1 MEDTKEIVKKTL
13 RDSVFTDLF
22 KIPKYLLEL
31 YEVLHPEDT
40 EVTEN
45 DLKDITINNI
55 FVDNLYNDLGFRVGD
70 KYIILAECQSTWT
83 VNIIVRALFYMAT
96 TYQKYI
102 DQKNLD
108 VYSSTKIKL
117 PEPELYVLY
126 IGDRKKRPKEIKF
139 SEEFFDGKDISVE
152 VKVKMLY
159 GDKEDDILGQY
170 VTFSK
175 VYNEQRKKYGRTRE
189 AITETIRI
197 CKDRNVLKEYLE
209 SKEVEVVTM
218 MMTLYDEE
226 QIMKNH
232 DAALAR
238 KITEQVTERVT
249 EEVTERVTEQVTER
263 VTEQVTER
271 VAEQGIASLVKLC
284 KRMNGSI
291 EDAVETVISEYG
303 FTEEKARDIIS
314 RYW

>member
-1 MEDTKEIVKKTL
+1 MLITARENNICLIGLKLLNESLSVDTLKKEDTKEIVKKTL
-13 RDSVFTDLF
+13 RDSVFTDF
-22 KIPKYLLEL
+22 
-31 YEVLHPEDT
+31 
-40 EVTEN
+40 
-45 DLKDITINNI
+45 
-55 FVDNLYNDLGFRVGD
+55 NLYNDLGFRVGD

-102 DQKNLD
+102 DEKNLD

-232 DAALAR
+232 DAALTR
-238 KITEQVTERVT
+238 KI
-249 EEVTERVTEQVTER
+249 
-263 VTEQVTER
+263 TEQVTER

-284 KRMNGSI
+284 KRMKGSI
-291 EDAVETVISEYG
+291 EDAVETVMSEYG

>member
-1 MEDTKEIVKKTL
+1 MK
-13 RDSVFTDLF
+13 
-22 KIPKYLLEL
+22 
-31 YEVLHPEDT
+31 
-40 EVTEN
+40 
-45 DLKDITINNI
+45 
-55 FVDNLYNDLGFRVGD
+55 
-70 KYIILAECQSTWT
+70 
-83 VNIIVRALFYMAT
+83 
-96 TYQKYI
+96 
-102 DQKNLD
+102 KNLD
-108 VYSSTKIKL
+108 VYSGTKIKL

-126 IGDRKKRPKEIKF
+126 IGDRKKRPKEIKL
-139 SEEFFDGKDISVE
+139 SEEFFEGKDISVE

-238 KITEQVTERVT
+238 KITEQVTE
-249 EEVTERVTEQVTER
+249 
-263 VTEQVTER
+263 
-271 VAEQGIASLVKLC
+271 QGIASLVKLC

>member
-31 YEVLHPEDT
+31 YEVLQLED
-40 EVTEN
+40 TEN

-83 VNIIVRALFYMAT
+83 VNLIVRALFYMAT

-102 DQKNLD
+102 DEKNLD

-232 DAALAR
+232 DAALTR
-238 KITEQVTERVT
+238 KITEQVTER
-249 EEVTERVTEQVTER
+249 
-263 VTEQVTER
+263 VTER

>member
-1 MEDTKEIVKKTL
+1 
-13 RDSVFTDLF
+13 
-22 KIPKYLLEL
+22 
-31 YEVLHPEDT
+31 
-40 EVTEN
+40 
-45 DLKDITINNI
+45 
-55 FVDNLYNDLGFRVGD
+55 
-70 KYIILAECQSTWT
+70 
-83 VNIIVRALFYMAT
+83 
-96 TYQKYI
+96 
-102 DQKNLD
+102 
-108 VYSSTKIKL
+108 
-117 PEPELYVLY
+117 
-126 IGDRKKRPKEIKF
+126 
-139 SEEFFDGKDISVE
+139 
-152 VKVKMLY
+152 MLY

-238 KITEQVTERVT
+238 KITEQVTE
-249 EEVTERVTEQVTER
+249 E
-263 VTEQVTER
+263 VTER

>member
-1 MEDTKEIVKKTL
+1 MK
-13 RDSVFTDLF
+13 
-22 KIPKYLLEL
+22 
-31 YEVLHPEDT
+31 
-40 EVTEN
+40 
-45 DLKDITINNI
+45 
-55 FVDNLYNDLGFRVGD
+55 
-70 KYIILAECQSTWT
+70 
-83 VNIIVRALFYMAT
+83 
-96 TYQKYI
+96 
-102 DQKNLD
+102 KNLD

-238 KITEQVTERVT
+238 KITEQVTERV
-249 EEVTERVTEQVTER
+249 
-263 VTEQVTER
+263 
-271 VAEQGIASLVKLC
+271 AEQGIASLVKLC

-303 FTEEKARDIIS
+303 FTEEKVRGIIS

>member
-1 MEDTKEIVKKTL
+1 
-13 RDSVFTDLF
+13 
-22 KIPKYLLEL
+22 
-31 YEVLHPEDT
+31 
-40 EVTEN
+40 
-45 DLKDITINNI
+45 
-55 FVDNLYNDLGFRVGD
+55 
-70 KYIILAECQSTWT
+70 
-83 VNIIVRALFYMAT
+83 
-96 TYQKYI
+96 
-102 DQKNLD
+102 
-108 VYSSTKIKL
+108 
-117 PEPELYVLY
+117 
-126 IGDRKKRPKEIKF
+126 
-139 SEEFFDGKDISVE
+139 
-152 VKVKMLY
+152 MLY

-232 DAALAR
+232 DALTR
-238 KITEQVTERVT
+238 KITEQVTE
-249 EEVTERVTEQVTER
+249 EVTERVTEQVTEQVTER

>member
-1 MEDTKEIVKKTL
+1 
-13 RDSVFTDLF
+13 
-22 KIPKYLLEL
+22 
-31 YEVLHPEDT
+31 
-40 EVTEN
+40 
-45 DLKDITINNI
+45 
-55 FVDNLYNDLGFRVGD
+55 
-70 KYIILAECQSTWT
+70 
-83 VNIIVRALFYMAT
+83 
-96 TYQKYI
+96 
-102 DQKNLD
+102 
-108 VYSSTKIKL
+108 
-117 PEPELYVLY
+117 
-126 IGDRKKRPKEIKF
+126 
-139 SEEFFDGKDISVE
+139 
-152 VKVKMLY
+152 MLY

-238 KITEQVTERVT
+238 KITERVTERVT
-249 EEVTERVTEQVTER
+249 EE
-263 VTEQVTER
+263 VTER

>member
-1 MEDTKEIVKKTL
+1 
-13 RDSVFTDLF
+13 
-22 KIPKYLLEL
+22 
-31 YEVLHPEDT
+31 
-40 EVTEN
+40 
-45 DLKDITINNI
+45 
-55 FVDNLYNDLGFRVGD
+55 
-70 KYIILAECQSTWT
+70 
-83 VNIIVRALFYMAT
+83 
-96 TYQKYI
+96 
-102 DQKNLD
+102 
-108 VYSSTKIKL
+108 
-117 PEPELYVLY
+117 
-126 IGDRKKRPKEIKF
+126 
-139 SEEFFDGKDISVE
+139 
-152 VKVKMLY
+152 
-159 GDKEDDILGQY
+159 
-170 VTFSK
+170 
-175 VYNEQRKKYGRTRE
+175 
-189 AITETIRI
+189 
-197 CKDRNVLKEYLE
+197 
-209 SKEVEVVTM
+209 M

-232 DAALAR
+232 DAALTR